1 MRTLI
6 QDLRYGFRMLA
17 RNPGFTAVAV
27 LTLALGIGA
36 NTAIFT
42 LVDAIMLKSLPVA
55 NPKQLYRLG
64 DNDNCCVMVGT
75 QNGGS
80 FVLYSYQLYEYLRD
94 HTPEFSH
101 LAAFT
106 PFLADLSVRRSGAS
120 GPAEPYQGDLVSAN
134 YFGMFG
140 LGALAGRVFTSKDD
154 AAGAPPVAV
163 MSYHAWQE
171 HFGLDPAVIGA
182 TFTINQVAYTVVGIA
197 PPGFFGDTLRSDPP
211 DFWVPLSREP
221 EVSGR
226 IITNLLHHRELEWLY
241 LMGRLKPGIN
251 PERIQSQLT
260 GELQQ
265 WLSGNRDV
273 IPDRDQ
279 SEIGRQHIRLTPA
292 GAGVDK
298 MQTDYA
304 AGLRLLMT

>member
-1 MRTLI
+1 MGTLI
-6 QDLRYGFRMLA
+6 QDVRYGLRMLA
-17 RNPGFTAVAV
+17 KNPGFTAVV
-27 LTLALGIGA
+27 VITLALGIGA

-120 GPAEPYQGDLVSAN
+120 GPAEPYEGELVSGD
-134 YFGMFG
+134 YFEMFG
-140 LGALAGRVFTSKDD
+140 IGAFAGRLFTSKDD
-154 AAGAPPVAV
+154 TAGAPPVAV
-163 MSYHAWQE
+163 MSYHTWQE

-182 TFTINQVAYTVVGIA
+182 TFTINQVPYTVVGIA

-211 DFWVPLSREP
+211 DFWLPLGTEP
-221 EVSGR
+221 AP
-226 IITNLLHHRELEWLY
+226 N
-241 LMGRLKPGIN
+241 
-251 PERIQSQLT
+251 
-260 GELQQ
+260 
-265 WLSGNRDV
+265 
-273 IPDRDQ
+273 
-279 SEIGRQHIRLTPA
+279 RQHSRLHNPQLECISSIRR
-292 GAGVDK
+292 
-298 MQTDYA
+298 MH
-304 AGLRLLMT
+304 

>member
-64 DNDNCCVMVGT
+64 DNDNCCVMRGT

-94 HTPEFSH
+94 QTPEFSD

-120 GPAEPYQGDLVSAN
+120 GPAEPYQGELVSGN
-134 YFGMFG
+134 YFETFG
-140 LGALAGRVFTSKDD
+140 LGAFAGRGFTSKEDN
-154 AAGAPPVAV
+154 AVAT
-163 MSYHAWQE
+163 
-171 HFGLDPAVIGA
+171 AV
-182 TFTINQVAYTVVGIA
+182 
-197 PPGFFGDTLRSDPP
+197 
-211 DFWVPLSREP
+211 
-221 EVSGR
+221 
-226 IITNLLHHRELEWLY
+226 
-241 LMGRLKPGIN
+241 
-251 PERIQSQLT
+251 
-260 GELQQ
+260 
-265 WLSGNRDV
+265 
-273 IPDRDQ
+273 
-279 SEIGRQHIRLTPA
+279 
-292 GAGVDK
+292 
-298 MQTDYA
+298 
-304 AGLRLLMT
+304 